1 MRESTPVRG
10 RIRCESSVS
19 PEHSLPQQI
28 DYSECALPSP
38 LSSPHIIESAGER
51 VGVMFAVVPYQ
62 SSSGLA
68 TKTASAMNIIRVD
81 PLDAAADR
89 ILEGWRQRDA
99 CGFLWTFALSHALQ
113 RCTEALFGEGKRHKC
128 VSSPTNQ
135 INWFII
141 ELPRWLMTK
150 CIFGMSEIR
159 SETSRRERE
168 LNLDALKWRNF
179 ALSRSKARRRHN

>member
-1 MRESTPVRG
+1 LQLLHENNNLFVICRLNRNVLSRKIARGRLRLAFASFSLPHHRRRRVSGQASCSSAIYHVLLCRANWTLITFLHLRSARSQWMRESTPVRG

-89 ILEGWRQRDA
+89 ILEG
-99 CGFLWTFALSHALQ
+99 
-113 RCTEALFGEGKRHKC
+113 
-128 VSSPTNQ
+128 
-135 INWFII
+135 
-141 ELPRWLMTK
+141 
-150 CIFGMSEIR
+150 
-159 SETSRRERE
+159 
-168 LNLDALKWRNF
+168 
-179 ALSRSKARRRHN
+179 